1 MHCLRLKEV
10 YFYGI
15 INCRGHTNRVCDF
28 FKYKFVGSPSTVNF
42 IRIYYSIIFEFVIQ
56 LTMKSMKISPPQNIM
71 KSTPKRQSQ
80 ITCH

>member
-1 MHCLRLKEV
+1 MESLTV
-10 YFYGI
+10 VDI
-15 INCRGHTNRVCDF
+15 QIVCAFF

-56 LTMKSMKISPPQNIM
+56 LTMKSMKISAPQNIM